1 MVVDAEN
8 MIQPLNEKDLLSRNI
23 YSMEIINALED
34 TPPELTIYLLKQM
47 LIEASL
53 ANHNLQRTLAVN
65 RWRQV
70 LEFGK
75 HKIKSNLCKV

>member
-1 MVVDAEN
+1 MSQLDLLNNYTSQERMIAESEII
-8 MIQPLNEKDLLSRNI
+8 IQPLNEKDLLSRTI

-53 ANHNLQRTLAVN
+53 ANHNL
-65 RWRQV
+65 
-70 LEFGK
+70 
-75 HKIKSNLCKV
+75 

>member
-1 MVVDAEN
+1 M
-8 MIQPLNEKDLLSRNI
+8 
-23 YSMEIINALED
+23 ED

-70 LEFGK
+70 MEFGK
-75 HKIKSNLCKV
+75 NKIKSNLCKV